1 MNKRAGSVLRL
12 ATPAKAWLQRSALF
26 FVVGATA
33 GLMLLAK
40 ADVVLLEKARIAATD
55 AVAPILE
62 AASRPV
68 ATVVDAME
76 QLQELNA
83 IRAEN
88 AALRQENRRLRHW
101 QMVARRL
108 ESENDTLRQTIR
120 LVPDPG
126 ERFVTAR
133 VIGDQGGAFVRSVL
147 VNAGTRDG
155 IGEGQAAL
163 AADGLAGRVAQVG
176 LRSARVLLLTDM
188 NSRIPVSVG
197 TQRARAVLAGDNSE
211 RPALLYLEPRVRIA
225 PGERVLTSGHGGVL
239 PPGLPVGVVASVE
252 DGLVRVQPYIDG
264 ERLDHLRLVDYELP
278 GILLSSDGGTPA
290 ERHP

>member
-1 MNKRAGSVLRL
+1 
-12 ATPAKAWLQRSALF
+12 
-26 FVVGATA
+26 
-33 GLMLLAK
+33 MLLAK